1 MADEKSKF
9 TLLILCIFLGVFGG
23 HRFYANDKKGGILYL
38 FTFGLLFFGVIYD
51 LVKILQNKFCD
62 EKGCAIDTWNINPH
76 GKADKYVVYTK
87 TENKIVRKEV
97 KQ

>member
-1 MADEKSKF
+1 MFDEKSKL

-23 HRFYANDKKGGILYL
+23 HRFYVNDKKSGILYL
-38 FTFGLLFFGVIYD
+38 FTFGLLLFGVIYD

-62 EKGCAIDTWNINPH
+62 ENGCGIDTANINSR